1 MCVNPTT
8 LISDSVCKQAYPTL
22 HSTLLCPA
30 TLVTSLLYTT
40 LHSTLHLLPCENK
53 RFTMTLALSA
63 FSTFDTTD
71 TSNLAPRWR
80 RYVQRFENRATAL
93 NILSAE
99 RKIALLLDYAG
110 EAVYDDFQTLVVP
123 APEAENPRDIYQRSL
138 QALNDLYAPKVQ
150 VEYERF
156 NFREATQLLDENL
169 RRTLPTRRRT
179 IQVSCLQRR
188 VSPVRFSWT
197 LRQEM
202 PRRSSPTAT
211 RVP

>member
-1 MCVNPTT
+1 
-8 LISDSVCKQAYPTL
+8 
-22 HSTLLCPA
+22 
-30 TLVTSLLYTT
+30 
-40 LHSTLHLLPCENK
+40 
-53 RFTMTLALSA
+53 MTLALSA

-71 TSNLAPRWR
+71 TSNLVPRWR

-123 APEAENPRDIYQRSL
+123 APEAENPRDIYQHSL

-169 RRTLPTRRRT
+169 DQLVTRLKKLAADHPEMPIFKTPHQSASGHDHQARSTHPTR
-179 IQVSCLQRR
+179 QGNGES
-188 VSPVRFSWT
+188 
-197 LRQEM
+197 
-202 PRRSSPTAT
+202 A
-211 RVP
+211 

>member
-1 MCVNPTT
+1 
-8 LISDSVCKQAYPTL
+8 
-22 HSTLLCPA
+22 
-30 TLVTSLLYTT
+30 
-40 LHSTLHLLPCENK
+40 
-53 RFTMTLALSA
+53 MTLALSA

-99 RKIALLLDYAG
+99 HKIVLLLHYAG

-169 RRTLPTRRRT
+169 DHLSHDSKSSPRPVTSPTLTPRL
-179 IQVSCLQRR
+179 S
-188 VSPVRFSWT
+188 
-197 LRQEM
+197 
-202 PRRSSPTAT
+202 RRSSRNADLQNSAPK
-211 RVP
+211 R